1 MLNKRLLISQKVSPE
16 QEKQIIDLHH
26 KIDSMFTLAD
36 DLIRED
42 LLNPDMAQLI
52 SEAVEEYEFKLQ
64 KNWNFEQ
71 DRTKHTHWYRI
82 PGCTCAKMDQ
92 EDLWGTEQRW
102 INQDCPFHN
111 IKEKNNE

>member
-1 MLNKRLLISQKVSPE
+1 MLNEKLLISQKVSKE
-16 QEKQIIDLHH
+16 QKEQIIDLHH
-26 KIDSMFTLAD
+26 KIENMFVLAD

-64 KNWNFEQ
+64 SAWNFEQ
-71 DRTKHTHWYRI
+71 DKTKHKYWYRI

-92 EDLWGTEQRW
+92 KDLWGTEQRW
-102 INQDCPFHN
+102 VNETCPYHSTLAS
-111 IKEKNNE
+111 K

>member
-1 MLNKRLLISQKVSPE
+1 MLNEKLLISQKVSKE
-16 QEKQIIDLHH
+16 QEEQIIDLHH

-71 DRTKHTHWYRI
+71 DRTKHTYWNKI
-82 PGCTCAKMDQ
+82 PGCLCPELDNK
-92 EDLWGTEQRW
+92 GTFGSRNKW
-102 INQDCPFHN
+102 INQICPFQG
-111 IKEKNNE
+111 IGDKDDS